1 MNTVFDIEQK
11 QDSAEKLAAVANK
24 ETKYILFAG
33 EFNDVARKAVESAID
48 NIDLEFSWSKKKNE
62 FINDVNGIDTVY
74 LLKMKMHESW
84 ILNEVDQVW
93 LLIDRYKPKRT
104 VRTSNNKQK
113 KSGFKH
119 GIFPDIQN
127 PKRPSEILITS
138 EEMILDFG
146 QAFYFQ
152 PPTFPDSEPI
162 ALGMG
167 KKNSTKH
174 RSWVYLRFRLKL
186 VKGDKVFY
194 SKPKGVIDMGVQVSF
209 DFGTTPKRFLS
220 YKLE

>member
-11 QDSAEKLAAVANK
+11 QDSAEKLLAVADK

-48 NIDLEFSWSKKKNE
+48 NIGLEFSWSKKKDE
-62 FINDVNGIDTVY
+62 FINDVNGINMVY

-104 VRTSNNKQK
+104 IRTSSNKQK
-113 KSGFKH
+113 ESGFKH
-119 GIFPDIQN
+119 GIFPDPQN
-127 PKRPSEILITS
+127 PKRPSEILITG
-138 EEMILDFG
+138 EEMILNFG

-152 PPTFPDSEPI
+152 TPQFPDSEPL

-167 KKNSTKH
+167 KKTSTKR

-186 VKGDKVFY
+186 IKGDKVFY
-194 SKPKGVIDMGVQVSF
+194 SKPKGIIDMGVQVLF
-209 DFGTTPKRFLS
+209 EFELPRRVLS

>member
-1 MNTVFDIEQK
+1 MSTVFDIEQK
-11 QDSAEKLAAVANK
+11 QDSAEKLAAVAGK

-48 NIDLEFSWSKKKNE
+48 NIGLEFSWSKKKDE

-74 LLKMKMHESW
+74 LLKVKMHESW

-104 VRTSNNKQK
+104 IRTSSNKQK
-113 KSGFKH
+113 GSGFKH
-119 GIFPDIQN
+119 GIFPDPQN
-127 PKRPSEILITS
+127 PKRPSEILINN
-138 EEMILDFG
+138 EEMILNFG
-146 QAFYFQ
+146 QAFYFKTPQ
-152 PPTFPDSEPI
+152 FPDSGPS
-162 ALGMG
+162 ALGMSY
-167 KKNSTKH
+167 KNSTKF

-194 SKPKGVIDMGVQVSF
+194 SKPKGIIEMGVQVSF
-209 DFGTTPKRFLS
+209 DFGVTPRRFLS

>member
-48 NIDLEFSWSKKKNE
+48 NIGLEFSWSKKKNE

-84 ILNEVDQVW
+84 ILNEADQVW

-104 VRTSNNKQK
+104 IRTSDNKQK
-113 KSGFKH
+113 GSGFKH
-119 GIFPDIQN
+119 GIFPDPQN
-127 PKRPSEILITS
+127 PKRPSEILITD

-152 PPTFPDSEPI
+152 TPQYSDSQPL

-167 KKNSTKH
+167 KKTSTKF

-186 VKGDKVFY
+186 IKGDKVFY
-194 SKPKGVIDMGVQVSF
+194 SKPKGIIDMGVQVSF
-209 DFGTTPKRFLS
+209 QYEAPVRFLS

>member
-11 QDSAEKLAAVANK
+11 QDSAEKLLAVADK
-24 ETKYILFAG
+24 ETKYILFAD

-48 NIDLEFSWSKKKNE
+48 NIGLEFSWSKKKNE
-62 FINDVNGIDTVY
+62 FINNVNGIDTVY

-104 VRTSNNKQK
+104 IRTSDNKQK
-113 KSGFKH
+113 GSGFKH
-119 GIFPDIQN
+119 GIFPDPQN
-127 PKRPSEILITS
+127 PKRPSEILITD

-152 PPTFPDSEPI
+152 TPQYSDSQ
-162 ALGMG
+162 L
-167 KKNSTKH
+167 
-174 RSWVYLRFRLKL
+174 F
-186 VKGDKVFY
+186 
-194 SKPKGVIDMGVQVSF
+194 VS
-209 DFGTTPKRFLS
+209 
-220 YKLE
+220 